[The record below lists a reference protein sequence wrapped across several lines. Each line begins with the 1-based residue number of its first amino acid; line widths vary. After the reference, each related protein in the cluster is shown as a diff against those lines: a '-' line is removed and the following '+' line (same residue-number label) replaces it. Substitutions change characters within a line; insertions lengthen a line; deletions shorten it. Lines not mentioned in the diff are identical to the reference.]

1 MFFLYWKYC
10 IFFSNSR
17 LISSLQVFFFLPCA
31 HPWLRAMVKW
41 RPVTNNSPCFKI
53 FPLTRLATTSHG
65 WPSNSRDP
73 KPKPSTSGGRET
85 RSSTSTQP
93 SPTRTTRSVERST
106 SCSPWWTRPGAARWT
121 AVSCWT
127 TGPCLSRRPPSTST
141 TAVSNSRWSGTWT
154 STFTPMI
161 IWPGS
166 TRELSWTVH
175 TPLVMSFYTEI
186 SQKYLV
192 PLYSLLA
199 SLFICP
205 SLNFRFYRH
214 L

>member
-1 MFFLYWKYC
+1 
-10 IFFSNSR
+10 
-17 LISSLQVFFFLPCA
+17 
-31 HPWLRAMVKW
+31 MVKW

-53 FPLTRLATTSHG
+53 FPLTRLAVTSHG

-166 TRELSWTVH
+166 TRELSWTVLECWCLNDCPYPAGDVVIH
-175 TPLVMSFYTEI
+175 RNQSEI
-186 SQKYLV
+186 SSTTLLVARLSLYLSV
-192 PLYSLLA
+192 SQFSILSPPLA
-199 SLFICP
+199 
-205 SLNFRFYRH
+205 R
-214 L
+214 